1 MSDKSK
7 DIDKKLE
14 IEKSKAKDNPN
25 LLKAIEEKQKY
36 INKPI
41 IKK

>member
-7 DIDKKLE
+7 DIEKELE
-14 IEKSKAKDNPN
+14 KAKAATNDPKIK
-25 LLKAIEEKQKY
+25 KAIEEKQKY

-41 IKK
+41 IK